1 MLKAINAKS
10 KEEQDAYFRD
20 ALKWLQDRHGAENV
34 VLAGVHRDE
43 RAPHMY
49 AYVVPID
56 SETGRLNAKKWF
68 GGAKALN
75 NMQTD
80 FAKNVATAYG
90 FERGIE
96 GSKAKHQQVS
106 QYYAKLS
113 SKEAEITPEEVKP
126 QVLEKKLFGLQRIEE
141 TEQGVAERLNKKVSK
156 LRDKTL
162 RADFEHERAERYRKV
177 AEATQELLRPFK
189 QALDPLNA
197 DMRKRAMLIFDGV
210 CGKLLGEQ
218 KQEEELKKQQRE
230 LERQQRKSK
239 GWRR

>member
-1 MLKAINAKS
+1 
-10 KEEQDAYFRD
+10 
-20 ALKWLQDRHGAENV
+20 
-34 VLAGVHRDE
+34 
-43 RAPHMY
+43 
-49 AYVVPID
+49 
-56 SETGRLNAKKWF
+56 
-68 GGAKALN
+68 
-75 NMQTD
+75 MQ
-80 FAKNVATAYG
+80 NVAAAYG

-96 GSKAKHQQVS
+96 GSKAKHQRVS
-106 QYYAKLS
+106 QYYAKLN

-156 LRDKTL
+156 LRDKAL